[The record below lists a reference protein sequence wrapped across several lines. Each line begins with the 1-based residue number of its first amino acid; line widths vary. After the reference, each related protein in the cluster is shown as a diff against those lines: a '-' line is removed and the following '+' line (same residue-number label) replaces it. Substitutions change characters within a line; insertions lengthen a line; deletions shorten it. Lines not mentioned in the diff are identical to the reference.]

1 MLVWIDILT
10 PKQFWFFTSL
20 EKRLKAL
27 GLDVMLTSRRYEQV
41 LPLIE
46 AAGRDDIIIVGEYGG
61 GSLEGKLR
69 ASIARSMELAEHVIN
84 SAPALAVSSGS
95 PEAARIAYGLAIPH
109 ILTSDTPQSPV
120 NSLCAPLSRRVFTP
134 WIIGKAPWIKYGVR
148 RREITL
154 YKGLDPIA
162 WLDEMPHDKSVLK
175 QYDLRENNYIVIRSS
190 EFKAAYLG
198 EEHLGQ
204 FIELVRKLAEVRGGD
219 YDIVVMPRYDDEIKK
234 LEDGLGSSV
243 KIVKKPVAG
252 SAILRYS
259 ASFIGGGGTMT
270 QEAALMGVPVFS
282 IYPKKPPEVISFLI
296 RRGLVKR
303 PRNVS
308 SLVRE
313 VKKVLRDVDYF
324 KARYA
329 RLAKR
334 LRKTMRNP
342 AVEIAHYIKRSEF
355 T

>member
-46 AAGRDDIIIVGEYGG
+46 AVGRDDIIIVGEYGG

-69 ASIARSMELAEHVIN
+69 ASIARSMELAEHIIN

-109 ILTSDTPQSPV
+109 ILASDTPHSPV
-120 NSLCAPLSRRVFTP
+120 NSLCAPLSRRIFTP
-134 WIIGKAPWIKYGVR
+134 WIIGKTPWTKYGVR
-148 RREITL
+148 PRSITL
-154 YKGLDPIA
+154 YRGLDPIA
-162 WLDEMPHDKSVLK
+162 WLDEMPHDKSVLR
-175 QYDLRENNYIVIRSS
+175 QYDLRENNYIVIRGS

-198 EEHLGQ
+198 EEYLTQ
-204 FIELVRKLAEVRGGD
+204 FIELVRKLAEVSAG
-219 YDIVVMPRYDDEIKK
+219 YDVVVMPRYGDEVKR
-234 LEDGLGSSV
+234 LEDVLDSSV
-243 KIVKKPVAG
+243 KIVKKPVVG

-259 ASFIGGGGTMT
+259 SSFIGGGGTMT

-282 IYPKKPPEVISFLI
+282 IYPKKLPEVISFLI
-296 RRGLVKR
+296 RQGLVKR
-303 PRNVS
+303 PRNVP
-308 SLVRE
+308 SLVQE
-313 VKKVLRDVDYF
+313 VKRILRDVDYF
-324 KARYA
+324 KERYT
-329 RLAKR
+329 RLAR
-334 LRKTMRNP
+334 RIRETMRNP
-342 AVEIAHYIKRSEF
+342 AVEIAHHIKRSEF